1 MKKVYIKYNPYKV
14 ETEVMLEGKELKVL
28 DLTDKRLQEWIE
40 DFPRILFEECNT
52 LEEEFE
58 ITFKGTS
65 LDYEDVEFVVENAR
79 REGIETE
86 NGKVFPENVKMH
98 VIHEAVQE
106 LGDKEKA
113 IEEIFYDIQNGP
125 FQELNDKSLKHSF
138 EMALSEKFPVN
149 VIATMSAGK
158 STLINSLLRKKLMP
172 AKQEAC
178 TAIVTEITD
187 KDKDVFEA
195 KIFDKNNNLI
205 NSNPNLKLE
214 DMEKFNSTPSV
225 SRIEINGDIPFV
237 SSDDTSLVLVD
248 TPGPNNSRDAEHQRM
263 TMRNLNETSKT
274 LVLYVLNATQLA
286 VNDDSNLLEMVADS
300 MKVGGKQSK
309 DRYIFVVN
317 KLDNFRKGEDD
328 VESSIEKVKKY
339 LEDKG
344 IKNPNVYPASA
355 LTALDIRTILK
366 NHRVVGY
373 SEDEL
378 DELDDNVRDVINKV
392 KKMNKNIEFHL
403 EKYAPATPSMRNKLD
418 KQIEEAKNLSS
429 SEDKEEKSEGMKREA
444 LIHSGIISIEEAIK
458 LYVEKYSKTAKIKNI
473 YETFHSRLESA
484 KSFENVKQEILSN
497 KEKQAEIIKAIN
509 EIQNKL
515 KDAESAGKFLE
526 EIIDKIDGK
535 EIKESI
541 RPIFE
546 NVQQEIQETIYAQQ
560 GKEFRDYQ
568 IESKVNEFEIKTKN
582 LDNKI
587 LIKLEETVEQKIK
600 KLYDNL
606 VKNYKD
612 RLKSLSEDITV
623 ANIEIDPLD
632 FISGDIDSMNANLI
646 FESIAEEKSV
656 ATGRTRTVKNQKKS
670 GFFGWIKFWE
680 PSYVEEEIYEEIR
693 YVKGEEFATRY
704 FSSPI
709 NHFFEI
715 SEETEKYID
724 DAIKEIKRNFGKE
737 TKKLNNKLKEKLEEL
752 KGFASEND
760 NLENIINE
768 NNSKLAWLEN
778 IQNRVNGILEI

>member
-86 NGKVFPENVKMH
+86 NGKVFPENVRMH

-158 STLINSLLRKKLMP
+158 STLINALLRKKLMP

-187 KDKDVFEA
+187 KDKDIFEA
-195 KIFDKNNNLI
+195 SIFDKNNI
-205 NSNPNLKLE
+205 RIESNPNLKLE
-214 DMEKFNSTPSV
+214 DMERFNSDSSV

-403 EKYAPATPSMRNKLD
+403 EKYAPATPSMRNKLN
-418 KQIEEAKNLSS
+418 KQIEEAKELSS

-444 LIHSGIISIEEAIK
+444 LIHSGIVSIEEAIK

-497 KEKQAEIIKAIN
+497 REKQAEITKAID

-515 KDAESAGKFLE
+515 KDAEGGKKFLE
-526 EIIDKIDGK
+526 EVESLNGN

-546 NVQQEIQETIYAQQ
+546 NVQQEIQKIIYGQQ
-560 GKEFRDYQ
+560 GQEFRDYQ
-568 IESKVNEFEIKTKN
+568 IESKTNEFETKTKN
-582 LDNKI
+582 LDNKVQ
-587 LIKLEETVEQKIK
+587 IKLEETVEQKVK
-600 KLYDNL
+600 NMYDKL
-606 VKNYKD
+606 VKSYKD
-612 RLKSLSEDITV
+612 KLKSLSEDIKI

-656 ATGRTRTVKNQKKS
+656 ATGRTKTVKNQKKS

-693 YVKGEEFATRY
+693 YVKGEEFAKRY

-724 DAIKEIKRNFGKE
+724 DTITKIKRNFRKE
-737 TKKLNNKLKEKLEEL
+737 ADKLDSKLNEKLEEL
-752 KGFASEND
+752 KGFASENN

>member
-86 NGKVFPENVKMH
+86 NGKVFPENVRMH

-158 STLINSLLRKKLMP
+158 STLINALLRKKLMP

-187 KDKDVFEA
+187 KDKDIFEA
-195 KIFDKNNNLI
+195 SIFDKNNI
-205 NSNPNLKLE
+205 RIESNPNLKLE
-214 DMEKFNSTPSV
+214 DMERFNSDSSV

-403 EKYAPATPSMRNKLD
+403 EKYAPATPSMRNKLN
-418 KQIEEAKNLSS
+418 KQIEEAKELSS

-444 LIHSGIISIEEAIK
+444 LIHSGIVSIEEAIK

-497 KEKQAEIIKAIN
+497 REKQAEITKAID

-515 KDAESAGKFLE
+515 KDAEGGKKFLE
-526 EIIDKIDGK
+526 EVESLNGN

-546 NVQQEIQETIYAQQ
+546 NVQQEIQKIIYGQQ
-560 GKEFRDYQ
+560 GQEFRDYQ
-568 IESKVNEFEIKTKN
+568 IESKTNEFETKTKN
-582 LDNKI
+582 LDNKVQ
-587 LIKLEETVEQKIK
+587 IKLEETVEQKVK
-600 KLYDNL
+600 NMYDKL
-606 VKNYKD
+606 VKSYKD
-612 RLKSLSEDITV
+612 KLKSLSEDIKI

-656 ATGRTRTVKNQKKS
+656 ATGRTKTVKNQKKS

-693 YVKGEEFATRY
+693 YVKGEEFAKRY

-724 DAIKEIKRNFGKE
+724 DTITKIKRNFRKE
-737 TKKLNNKLKEKLEEL
+737 ADKLDSKLNEKLEEL
-752 KGFASEND
+752 KGLASENN

>member
-14 ETEVMLEGKELKVL
+14 ETEVMLEGKELKAL

-65 LDYEDVEFVVENAR
+65 LDYEDVEFVIENAR

-86 NGKVFPENVKMH
+86 NGKVFPENVRMH

-158 STLINSLLRKKLMP
+158 STLINALLRKKLMP

-187 KDKDVFEA
+187 KDKDIFEA
-195 KIFDKNNNLI
+195 RIFDKNNNLRK
-205 NSNPNLKLE
+205 SNANLKLE
-214 DMEKFNSTPSV
+214 DMEKYNSDSSV

-237 SSDDTSLVLVD
+237 ASDDTSLVLVD

-274 LVLYVLNATQLA
+274 LILYVLNATQLG

-317 KLDNFRKGEDD
+317 KLDNFRPGEDD

-373 SEDEL
+373 SEEERDEL
-378 DELDDNVRDVINKV
+378 DVDISETIEKV
-392 KKMNKNIEFHL
+392 KKMLKNEELHL
-403 EKYAPATPSMRNKLD
+403 EKYAPATPSIRNKLD
-418 KQIEEAKNLSS
+418 KQIEEAKELSS
-429 SEDKEEKSEGMKREA
+429 SKNIEEKSEGMKREA

-473 YETFHSRLESA
+473 YETFHSRLENA

-497 KEKQAEIIKAIN
+497 REKQVEITKVID

-515 KDAESAGKFLE
+515 KDGKSGDRFLNE
-526 EIIDKIDGK
+526 TIVNINDK

-546 NVQQEIQETIYAQQ
+546 NVQKELQNIIYGQQ
-560 GKEFRDYQ
+560 GQEFRDY
-568 IESKVNEFEIKTKN
+568 EIKSKKTEFDTKTRN
-582 LDNKI
+582 LDNKMK
-587 LIKLEETVEQKIK
+587 IKLEETMELKVKEMS
-600 KLYDNL
+600 DNL
-606 VKNYKD
+606 IKAYKNK
-612 RLKSLSEDITV
+612 LKSLSEEIKV
-623 ANIEIDPLD
+623 GSIEINPLD
-632 FISGDIDSMNANLI
+632 FISGDLDTMNENLI
-646 FESIAEEKSV
+646 FEDIAEEKSV
-656 ATGRTRTVKNQKKS
+656 NTGKTRQVENPEKR
-670 GFFGWIKFWE
+670 GFFGWLKFWE
-680 PSYVEEEIYEEIR
+680 PNYIEEEIYEKIK
-693 YVKGEEFATRY
+693 YVKGEEFAEIY
-704 FSSPI
+704 FGPV
-709 NHFFEI
+709 I
-715 SEETEKYID
+715 SYFMRISDETEKYIEE
-724 DAIKEIKRNFGKE
+724 EIKKIKSNFRKE
-737 TKKLNNKLKEKLEEL
+737 QKKLASKLNEKLEEL
-752 KGFASEND
+752 KVYANENN

>member
-14 ETEVMLEGKELKVL
+14 ETEVMLEGKELKSL
-28 DLTDKRLQEWIE
+28 DLTYKRLQEWIE

-86 NGKVFPENVKMH
+86 NGKVFPENVRIH

-106 LGDKEKA
+106 LGDKEKV
-113 IEEIFYDIQNGP
+113 IKEIFYDIQNGP

-158 STLINSLLRKKLMP
+158 STLINALLRKKLMP

-187 KDKDVFEA
+187 KDKDIFEA

-214 DMEKFNSTPSV
+214 DMERFNSDSSV

-237 SSDDTSLVLVD
+237 SSNDTSLVLVD
-248 TPGPNNSRDAEHQRM
+248 TPGPNNSRDVEHQRM

-274 LVLYVLNATQLA
+274 LILYVLNATQLG
-286 VNDDSNLLEMVADS
+286 VNDDSNLLEIVADS

-317 KLDNFRKGEDD
+317 KLDNFRKGEDS
-328 VESSIEKVKKY
+328 VENSIEKVKKY

-366 NHRVVGY
+366 NHRVVGI
-373 SEDEL
+373 DI
-378 DELDDNVRDVINKV
+378 DELDDNVSETIIKV
-392 KKMNKNIEFHL
+392 KKMNNNTEFHL
-403 EKYAPATPSMRNKLD
+403 EKYAPVTPSMRNKLD
-418 KQIEEAKNLSS
+418 KQIEEAKKLSS

-484 KSFENVKQEILSN
+484 KSFENVKQEILLN
-497 KEKQAEIIKAIN
+497 REKQAEITRAID

-515 KDAESAGKFLE
+515 KDAESGKKFLE
-526 EIIDKIDGK
+526 EVESLNGN

-546 NVQQEIQETIYAQQ
+546 NVQQEIQKIIYGQQ
-560 GKEFRDYQ
+560 GQEFRDYQ
-568 IESKVNEFEIKTKN
+568 IEAKTNEFETKTKN
-582 LDNKI
+582 LDNKVQ
-587 LIKLEETVEQKIK
+587 IKLEETVEQKVK
-600 KLYDNL
+600 NMYDKL
-606 VKNYKD
+606 VKSYKD
-612 RLKSLSEDITV
+612 KLKSLSEDIKI

-656 ATGRTRTVKNQKKS
+656 ATGRTRSVKNHRKS
-670 GFFGWIKFWE
+670 GFFGWLKFWE

-693 YVKGEEFATRY
+693 YVKGEEFAARY

-709 NHFFEI
+709 NHFMEI
-715 SEETEKYID
+715 SDETDNYID
-724 DAIKEIKRNFGKE
+724 DTIKKIKRNFRKE
-737 TKKLNNKLKEKLEEL
+737 ADKLDSKLNEKLEEL
-752 KGFASEND
+752 KGFASENN

>member
-14 ETEVMLEGKELKVL
+14 ETEVMLEGKELKAL

-52 LEEEFE
+52 LEEEFK

-65 LDYEDVEFVVENAR
+65 LDYEDVEFVIENAR

-158 STLINSLLRKKLMP
+158 STLINALLRKKLMP

-205 NSNPNLKLE
+205 NSEPNLKLE
-214 DMEKFNSTPSV
+214 NMEKFNSDPSV

-237 SSDDTSLVLVD
+237 ASDDTSL
-248 TPGPNNSRDAEHQRM
+248 AEHQRM

-286 VNDDSNLLEMVADS
+286 VNDDSNLLQMVADS

-317 KLDNFRKGEDD
+317 KLDNFRPGEDD

-378 DELDDNVRDVINKV
+378 DELDDNVREIIHKV
-392 KKMNKNIEFHL
+392 RKMNKNTEFHL

-418 KQIEEAKNLSS
+418 KQIEESQKLSS
-429 SEDKEEKSEGMKREA
+429 SEAKEEKSEGMKREA

-497 KEKQAEIIKAIN
+497 REKQAEITKAID

-515 KDAESAGKFLE
+515 KDAEGGKKFLE
-526 EIIDKIDGK
+526 EVKSLNGN

-546 NVQQEIQETIYAQQ
+546 NVQQEIQKIIYGQQ
-560 GKEFRDYQ
+560 GQEFRDYQ
-568 IESKVNEFEIKTKN
+568 IEAKTNEFETKTKN
-582 LDNKI
+582 LDNKVQ
-587 LIKLEETVEQKIK
+587 IKLEETVEQKVK
-600 KLYDNL
+600 NMYDKL
-606 VKNYKD
+606 VKSYKD
-612 RLKSLSEDITV
+612 KLKSLSEDIKI

-656 ATGRTRTVKNQKKS
+656 ATGRTRTVKNHKKS
-670 GFFGWIKFWE
+670 GFFGWLKFWE

-693 YVKGEEFATRY
+693 YVKGEEFAARY

-709 NHFFEI
+709 NHFMEI
-715 SEETEKYID
+715 SDETDNYID
-724 DAIKEIKRNFGKE
+724 DTIKKIKRNFRKE
-737 TKKLNNKLKEKLEEL
+737 AEKLDSKLNEKLEEL
-752 KGFASEND
+752 KGFASENN
-760 NLENIINE
+760 NLENVINE
-768 NNSKLAWLEN
+768 NNSKLVWLES

>member
-14 ETEVMLEGKELKVL
+14 ETEVMLEGKELKAL

-86 NGKVFPENVKMH
+86 NGKVFPENVRIH

-106 LGDKEKA
+106 LGDKEKV
-113 IEEIFYDIQNGP
+113 IKEIFYDIQNGP

-158 STLINSLLRKKLMP
+158 STLINALLRKKLMP

-187 KDKDVFEA
+187 KDKDIFEA
-195 KIFDKNNNLI
+195 RIFDKNNNLRK
-205 NSNPNLKLE
+205 SNANLKLE
-214 DMEKFNSTPSV
+214 DMEKYNSDSSV

-274 LVLYVLNATQLA
+274 LILYVLNATQLG
-286 VNDDSNLLEMVADS
+286 VKDDSNLLEMVADS

-309 DRYIFVVN
+309 DRYMFVVN
-317 KLDNFRKGEDD
+317 KLDNFKKNEDN

-339 LEDKG
+339 LENKG

-366 NHRVVGY
+366 NYRVFGY
-373 SEDEL
+373 SSEELYEL
-378 DELDDNVRDVINKV
+378 DVDVSETIGKVTKMIKNEEL
-392 KKMNKNIEFHL
+392 HL
-403 EKYAPATPSMRNKLD
+403 EKYAPATPSIRNKLD
-418 KQIEEAKNLSS
+418 KQIEEAKELSS
-429 SEDKEEKSEGMKREA
+429 SKNIEEKSEGMKREA

-473 YETFHSRLESA
+473 YETFHSRLENA

-497 KEKQAEIIKAIN
+497 REKQVEITKVID

-515 KDAESAGKFLE
+515 KDGKSGDRF
-526 EIIDKIDGK
+526 IKDK

-541 RPIFE
+541 RPTFE
-546 NVQQEIQETIYAQQ
+546 NVQQELQNTIYGLEGQ
-560 GKEFRDYQ
+560 EFRDY
-568 IESKVNEFEIKTKN
+568 EIKIKKTEFDTKIRN
-582 LDNKI
+582 LDNKMK
-587 LIKLEETVEQKIK
+587 IKLEETMELKVKEMS
-600 KLYDNL
+600 DNL
-606 VKNYKD
+606 IKAYKD
-612 RLKSLSEDITV
+612 KLKSLSEEIKV
-623 ANIEIDPLD
+623 GSIEINPLD
-632 FISGDIDSMNANLI
+632 FISGDLDTMNENLI
-646 FESIAEEKSV
+646 FEDIAEEKSV
-656 ATGRTRTVKNQKKS
+656 NTGKTRQVENPEKR
-670 GFFGWIKFWE
+670 GFFGWLKFWE
-680 PSYVEEEIYEEIR
+680 PNYIEEEIYEKIK
-693 YVKGEEFATRY
+693 YVEGKEFAEIY
-704 FSSPI
+704 FGPVISY
-709 NHFFEI
+709 FLEI
-715 SEETEKYID
+715 SDETEKYIEEE
-724 DAIKEIKRNFGKE
+724 IEKIRSNFRKEKD
-737 TKKLNNKLKEKLEEL
+737 KLDSKLTEKLEEL
-752 KGFASEND
+752 KVYANEND
-760 NLENIINE
+760 NLENIISE
-768 NNSKLAWLEN
+768 NNNKLAWLEN

>member
-1 MKKVYIKYNPYKV
+1 MKRVYIKYNPYKV
-14 ETEVMLEGKELKVL
+14 ETEVMLEDKELKSL
-28 DLTDKRLQEWIE
+28 DVIDKRLQEWIE
-40 DFPRILFEECNT
+40 SFPKILFEECNT

-58 ITFKGTS
+58 IVFKGTN
-65 LDYEDVEFVVENAR
+65 LDYEDLEFVIETAR

-86 NGKVFPENVKMH
+86 NGKVLPENVK
-98 VIHEAVQE
+98 INIKHENVQE
-106 LGDKEKA
+106 LYDKEKA

-158 STLINSLLRKKLMP
+158 STLINALLRKKLMP

-205 NSNPNLKLE
+205 ISNANLKLE
-214 DMEKFNSTPSV
+214 DMERFNSDSSV

-237 SSDDTSLVLVD
+237 TSNDTSLVLVD
-248 TPGPNNSRDAEHQRM
+248 TPGPNNSRDSEHQRM

-274 LVLYVLNATQLA
+274 LILYVLNATQLG
-286 VNDDSNLLEMVADS
+286 VNDDSNLLEIVANS

-317 KLDNFRKGEDD
+317 KLDNFRKDEDS
-328 VESSIEKVKKY
+328 VENSIEKVKKY

-355 LTALDIRTILK
+355 LTALDIRTILE
-366 NHRVVGY
+366 NYRVVGY
-373 SEDEL
+373 TEDEL
-378 DELDDNVRDVINKV
+378 DELDDNVRDVINRV
-392 KKMNKNIEFHL
+392 KKMNKNEEFHL
-403 EKYAPATPSMRNKLD
+403 EKYSPSTPSMKNKLD
-418 KQIEEAKNLSS
+418 KQIEEAKILIS
-429 SEDKEEKSEGMKREA
+429 SEDKKEKSEGMKQEA

-473 YETFHSRLESA
+473 YETFHSKLEST
-484 KSFENVKQEILSN
+484 KSFENVKKDILSN
-497 KEKQAEIIKAIN
+497 REKQAEITRAID

-515 KDAESAGKFLE
+515 KDAEGGKKFLE
-526 EIIDKIDGK
+526 EIESLNGN

-546 NVQQEIQETIYAQQ
+546 NVQQEIQKIIYGQQ
-560 GKEFRDYQ
+560 GQEFRDYQ
-568 IESKVNEFEIKTKN
+568 IEAKTNEFETKTKN
-582 LDNKI
+582 LDNKVQM
-587 LIKLEETVEQKIK
+587 KLEETVEK
-600 KLYDNL
+600 K
-606 VKNYKD
+606 VKNMYDKLGESYKD
-612 RLKSLSEDITV
+612 KLKSLSEDIKI

-656 ATGRTRTVKNQKKS
+656 ATGRTKKVKNYKKS
-670 GFFGWIKFWE
+670 GFFGWLKFWE
-680 PSYVEEEIYEEIR
+680 PNYVEEEIYEKIK

-704 FSSPI
+704 FGSPI
-709 NHFFEI
+709 SHFMEI
-715 SEETEKYID
+715 SDETDKYID
-724 DAIKEIKRNFGKE
+724 GTIKKIKINFKKE
-737 TKKLNNKLKEKLEEL
+737 SEKLDSKLNEKLEEL
-752 KGFASEND
+752 KGFASKND

-768 NNSKLAWLEN
+768 NNNKLAWLEN

>member
-65 LDYEDVEFVVENAR
+65 LDYEDVEFVIENER

-86 NGKVFPENVKMH
+86 NGKVFQENVKMH

-214 DMEKFNSTPSV
+214 DMEKFNSDPSV

-286 VNDDSNLLEMVADS
+286 VNDDSNLLQMVADS

-378 DELDDNVRDVINKV
+378 DELDDNIRDVINKV

-497 KEKQAEIIKAIN
+497 REKQAEITKAID

-515 KDAESAGKFLE
+515 KDAEGGKKFLE
-526 EIIDKIDGK
+526 EVESLNGN

-546 NVQQEIQETIYAQQ
+546 NVQQEIQKIIYGQQ
-560 GKEFRDYQ
+560 GQEFRDYQ
-568 IESKVNEFEIKTKN
+568 IEAKTNEFETKTKN
-582 LDNKI
+582 LDNKVQ
-587 LIKLEETVEQKIK
+587 IKLEETVEQKVK
-600 KLYDNL
+600 NMYDKL
-606 VKNYKD
+606 VKSYKD
-612 RLKSLSEDITV
+612 KLKSLSEDIKI

-656 ATGRTRTVKNQKKS
+656 ATGRTRTVKNHKKS
-670 GFFGWIKFWE
+670 GFFGWLKFWE

-693 YVKGEEFATRY
+693 YVKGEEFAARY

-709 NHFFEI
+709 NHFMEI
-715 SEETEKYID
+715 SDETDNYID
-724 DAIKEIKRNFGKE
+724 DTIKKIKRNFRKE
-737 TKKLNNKLKEKLEEL
+737 ADKLDSKLNEKLEEL
-752 KGFASEND
+752 KGFASENN

-768 NNSKLAWLEN
+768 NNNKLAWLES

>member
-65 LDYEDVEFVVENAR
+65 LDYEDVEFVIENAR
-79 REGIETE
+79 KEGIETE
-86 NGKVFPENVKMH
+86 NGKVFPENVRMH

-158 STLINSLLRKKLMP
+158 STLINALLRKKLMP

-187 KDKDVFEA
+187 KDKDIFEA
-195 KIFDKNNNLI
+195 SIFDKNNI
-205 NSNPNLKLE
+205 RIESSPNLKLE
-214 DMEKFNSTPSV
+214 DMERFNSDSSV

-403 EKYAPATPSMRNKLD
+403 EKYAPATPSMRNKLN
-418 KQIEEAKNLSS
+418 KQIEEAKELTS

-444 LIHSGIISIEEAIK
+444 LIHSGIVSIEEAIK

-497 KEKQAEIIKAIN
+497 REKQAEITKAID

-515 KDAESAGKFLE
+515 KDAEGGKKFLE
-526 EIIDKIDGK
+526 EVESLNGN

-546 NVQQEIQETIYAQQ
+546 NVQQEIQKIIYGQQ
-560 GKEFRDYQ
+560 GQEFRDYQ
-568 IESKVNEFEIKTKN
+568 IEAKTNEFETKTKN
-582 LDNKI
+582 LDNKVQ
-587 LIKLEETVEQKIK
+587 IKLEETVEQKVK
-600 KLYDNL
+600 NMYDKL
-606 VKNYKD
+606 VKSYKD
-612 RLKSLSEDITV
+612 KLKSLSEDIKI

-656 ATGRTRTVKNQKKS
+656 ATGRTRTVKNHKKS
-670 GFFGWIKFWE
+670 GFFGWLKFWE
-680 PSYVEEEIYEEIR
+680 PSHVEEEIYEEIR
-693 YVKGEEFATRY
+693 YVKGEEFAKRY

-709 NHFFEI
+709 NHFLKI
-715 SEETEKYID
+715 SDETDKYID
-724 DAIKEIKRNFGKE
+724 DTIKKIKSNFRKE
-737 TKKLNNKLKEKLEEL
+737 AEKLDSKLNEKLEEL
-752 KGFASEND
+752 KGFASENN

-768 NNSKLAWLEN
+768 NNNKLAWLES

>member
-14 ETEVMLEGKELKVL
+14 ETEVMLEGKELKSL
-28 DLTDKRLQEWIE
+28 DLTYKRLQEWIE

-79 REGIETE
+79 REGIKTE
-86 NGKVFPENVKMH
+86 NGKVFPENVRMH

-106 LGDKEKA
+106 LCDKEKA

-158 STLINSLLRKKLMP
+158 STLINALLRKKLMP

-205 NSNPNLKLE
+205 LSNANLKLE
-214 DMEKFNSTPSV
+214 DMEKFNSNPSV

-237 SSDDTSLVLVD
+237 SSDNTSLVLVD
-248 TPGPNNSRDAEHQRM
+248 TPGPNNSRDDEHQIM

-274 LVLYVLNATQLA
+274 LILYVLNATQLG
-286 VNDDSNLLEMVADS
+286 VKDDSNLLEMVADS

-309 DRYIFVVN
+309 DRYMFVVN
-317 KLDNFRKGEDD
+317 KLDNFKKNEDN

-339 LEDKG
+339 LENKG

-366 NHRVVGY
+366 NYRVFGY
-373 SEDEL
+373 SSEEL
-378 DELDDNVRDVINKV
+378 YELDDDVYETIG
-392 KKMNKNIEFHL
+392 KMTKMIKNEELHL
-403 EKYAPATPSMRNKLD
+403 EKYAPATPSIRNKLD
-418 KQIEEAKNLSS
+418 KQIEEAKELSS
-429 SEDKEEKSEGMKREA
+429 SEDKEEKSEGMKWEA

-484 KSFENVKQEILSN
+484 KSFENVKQEILLN
-497 KEKQAEIIKAIN
+497 REKQAMIIRAID

-515 KDAESAGKFLE
+515 KDVESGKKFLE
-526 EIIDKIDGK
+526 DVKSLNGN

-546 NVQQEIQETIYAQQ
+546 NVQQEIQKIIYGQQ
-560 GKEFRDYQ
+560 GQEFRDYE
-568 IESKVNEFEIKTKN
+568 IEAKTNEFETKTKN
-582 LDNKI
+582 LDRKVQ
-587 LIKLEETVEQKIK
+587 IKLEKTVEQKVK
-600 KLYDNL
+600 NMYDKL
-606 VKNYKD
+606 VKSYKD
-612 RLKSLSEDITV
+612 KLKSLSEDIKI

-656 ATGRTRTVKNQKKS
+656 ATGRTRTVKNHKKI
-670 GFFGWIKFWE
+670 GFFGWFKFWE

-693 YVKGEEFATRY
+693 YVKGEEFAARY

-715 SEETEKYID
+715 SEKTEKYID
-724 DAIKEIKRNFGKE
+724 YIITEIKRNFKNEAGYLDD
-737 TKKLNNKLKEKLEEL
+737 KLNKKLEEL
-752 KGFASEND
+752 KGFANENN

>member
-1 MKKVYIKYNPYKV
+1 MKKIEISHNPYKTV
-14 ETEVMLEGKELKVL
+14 TTIKMNGKEIGESKFDPYLRERFQLWV
-28 DLTDKRLQEWIE
+28 DKIPELLIHVFNE
-40 DFPRILFEECNT
+40 DILEVNFH
-52 LEEEFE
+52 
-58 ITFKGTS
+58 GTE
-65 LDYEDVEFVVENAR
+65 LDYQDLKIELEKAENAR
-79 REGIETE
+79 KAKFILSHKKAKEFGE
-86 NGKVFPENVKMH
+86 
-98 VIHEAVQE
+98 
-106 LGDKEKA
+106 KEKDIRLIYDEA
-113 IEEIFYDIQNGP
+113 SKLPFDTLKSNALKDAYEKAFDEKLEINI
-125 FQELNDKSLKHSF
+125 
-138 EMALSEKFPVN
+138 V
-149 VIATMSAGK
+149 ATMSAGK
-158 STLINSLLRKKLMP
+158 STLINALLRKKLMP

-205 NSNPNLKLE
+205 NSEPNLKLE
-214 DMEKFNSTPSV
+214 NMEKFNSDPSV

-237 SSDDTSLVLVD
+237 ASDDTSLVLVD

-286 VNDDSNLLEMVADS
+286 VNDDSNLLQMVADS

-317 KLDNFRKGEDD
+317 KLDNFRPGEDD

-378 DELDDNVRDVINKV
+378 DELDDNVREIIHKV
-392 KKMNKNIEFHL
+392 RKMNKNTEFHL

-418 KQIEEAKNLSS
+418 KQIEESQKLSS
-429 SEDKEEKSEGMKREA
+429 SEAKEEKSEGMKREA

-497 KEKQAEIIKAIN
+497 REKQAEITKAID

-515 KDAESAGKFLE
+515 KDAEGGKKFLE
-526 EIIDKIDGK
+526 EVKSLNGN

-546 NVQQEIQETIYAQQ
+546 NVQQEIQKIIYGQQ
-560 GKEFRDYQ
+560 GQEFRDYQ
-568 IESKVNEFEIKTKN
+568 IEAKTNEFETKTKN
-582 LDNKI
+582 LDNKVQ
-587 LIKLEETVEQKIK
+587 IKLEETVEQKVK
-600 KLYDNL
+600 NMYDKL
-606 VKNYKD
+606 VKSYKD
-612 RLKSLSEDITV
+612 KLKSLSEDIKI

-656 ATGRTRTVKNQKKS
+656 ATGRTRTVKNHKKS
-670 GFFGWIKFWE
+670 GFFGWLKFWE

-693 YVKGEEFATRY
+693 YVKGEEFAARY

-709 NHFFEI
+709 NHFMEI
-715 SEETEKYID
+715 SDETDNYID
-724 DAIKEIKRNFGKE
+724 DTIKKIKRNFRKE
-737 TKKLNNKLKEKLEEL
+737 AEKLDSKLNEKLEEL
-752 KGFASEND
+752 KGFASENN
-760 NLENIINE
+760 NLENVINE
-768 NNSKLAWLEN
+768 NNSKLVWLES

>member
-14 ETEVMLEGKELKVL
+14 ETEVMLEGKELKSL
-28 DLTDKRLQEWIE
+28 DLTYKRLQEWIE

-79 REGIETE
+79 REGIKTE
-86 NGKVFPENVKMH
+86 NGKVFPENVRMH

-106 LGDKEKA
+106 LCDKEKA

-158 STLINSLLRKKLMP
+158 STLINALLRKKLMP

-195 KIFDKNNNLI
+195 RIFDKDNNLLM
-205 NSNPNLKLE
+205 SNPNLKLE
-214 DMEKFNSTPSV
+214 DMEKFNSNPSV

-237 SSDDTSLVLVD
+237 SSDNTSLVLVD

-274 LVLYVLNATQLA
+274 LILYVLNATQLA
-286 VNDDSNLLEMVADS
+286 VNDDNNLLQMVADS

-309 DRYIFVVN
+309 DRYLFVVN

-378 DELDDNVRDVINKV
+378 DELDDNVRDVINKI

-403 EKYAPATPSMRNKLD
+403 EKYAPSTPSMRNKLD
-418 KQIEEAKNLSS
+418 KQIEEAKELSS

-473 YETFHSRLESA
+473 YETFHSKLESA
-484 KSFENVKQEILSN
+484 KSFENVKQEILLN
-497 KEKQAEIIKAIN
+497 REKQAVIIRAID

-515 KDAESAGKFLE
+515 KDVESGKKFLE
-526 EIIDKIDGK
+526 EVGSLNGN
-535 EIKESI
+535 EIKESV

-546 NVQQEIQETIYAQQ
+546 NVQQEIQKIIYGQQ
-560 GKEFRDYQ
+560 GQEFRDYE
-568 IESKVNEFEIKTKN
+568 IEAKTKEFETKTKN
-582 LDNKI
+582 LDNKVQ
-587 LIKLEETVEQKIK
+587 IKLEETVEQKVK
-600 KLYDNL
+600 NMYDKL
-606 VKNYKD
+606 VKSYKD
-612 RLKSLSEDITV
+612 KLKSLSEDIKIP
-623 ANIEIDPLD
+623 NIEIDPLD

-656 ATGRTRTVKNQKKS
+656 ATGRTRTVKNHKKS
-670 GFFGWIKFWE
+670 GFFGWLKFWE

-693 YVKGEEFATRY
+693 YVKGEEFAARY

-709 NHFFEI
+709 NHFMEI
-715 SEETEKYID
+715 SDETDEYID
-724 DAIKEIKRNFGKE
+724 DAIKKIKSNFREEAGYLDD
-737 TKKLNNKLKEKLEEL
+737 KLNKKLEEL
-752 KGFASEND
+752 KGFANENN

>member
-65 LDYEDVEFVVENAR
+65 LDYEDVEFVIENAR

-86 NGKVFPENVKMH
+86 NGEVFPENVRMH

-158 STLINSLLRKKLMP
+158 STLINALLRKKLMP

-205 NSNPNLKLE
+205 ISNANLKLE
-214 DMEKFNSTPSV
+214 DMEKFNSNPSV

-274 LVLYVLNATQLA
+274 LILYVLNATQLA
-286 VNDDSNLLEMVADS
+286 VNDDSNLLEMVAES

-309 DRYIFVVN
+309 DRYLFVVN

-366 NHRVVGY
+366 NHRVCGD
-373 SEDEL
+373 SSS
-378 DELDDNVRDVINKV
+378 DELDDNVYETIGKV
-392 KKMNKNIEFHL
+392 KKMNRNTEFHL
-403 EKYAPATPSMRNKLD
+403 EKYAPSTPSMRNKLN
-418 KQIEEAKNLSS
+418 KQIEEAKELSS
-429 SEDKEEKSEGMKREA
+429 SEDMEEKSEGMKQEA

-473 YETFHSRLESA
+473 YETFHSKLESA
-484 KSFENVKQEILSN
+484 KSFENVKKEIILN
-497 KEKQAEIIKAIN
+497 KEKQIEITKVID

-515 KDAESAGKFLE
+515 KDAKNGQEFLE
-526 EIIDKIDGK
+526 EIIKNIDDK

-541 RPIFE
+541 RSIFE
-546 NVQQEIQETIYAQQ
+546 NVQQEIQNIIYDQHEQ
-560 GKEFRDYQ
+560 EFRDYQ
-568 IESKVNEFEIKTKN
+568 IESKKVEFDTKTRN
-582 LDNKI
+582 LDNKMK
-587 LIKLEETVEQKIK
+587 IKLEETMELKIK
-600 KLYDNL
+600 DMSNNL
-606 VKNYKD
+606 IKTYKD
-612 RLKSLSEDITV
+612 KLKSLSEEVKV
-623 ANIEIDPLD
+623 ANIEINPLD
-632 FISGDIDSMNANLI
+632 FISGDLDTMNASLI

-656 ATGRTRTVKNQKKS
+656 ATGRTRTVKNHKKS
-670 GFFGWIKFWE
+670 GFFGWLKFWE
-680 PSYVEEEIYEEIR
+680 PSYVEEEIYENIK
-693 YVKGEEFATRY
+693 YVRGKEFAERY
-704 FSSPI
+704 FSPVI
-709 NHFFEI
+709 GYYMEI
-715 SEETEKYID
+715 SDEAEKYLKEEIRK
-724 DAIKEIKRNFGKE
+724 IKSNFEKE
-737 TKKLNNKLKEKLEEL
+737 AKKLDNKLFEKLEEL
-752 KGFASEND
+752 KGYANESK
-760 NLENIINE
+760 NLENVINE
-768 NNSKLAWLEN
+768 NNNKLEWLES

>member
-1 MKKVYIKYNPYKV
+1 MKRVYIKYNPYKV
-14 ETEVMLEGKELKVL
+14 ETEVMLEDKELKSL
-28 DLTDKRLQEWIE
+28 DVIDKRLQEWIE
-40 DFPRILFEECNT
+40 SFPKILFEECNT

-58 ITFKGTS
+58 IVFKGTN
-65 LDYEDVEFVVENAR
+65 LDYEDLEFVIETAR

-86 NGKVFPENVKMH
+86 NGKVLPENVK
-98 VIHEAVQE
+98 ISIKHENVQE
-106 LGDKEKA
+106 LCDKEKA

-158 STLINSLLRKKLMP
+158 STLINALLRKKLMP

-187 KDKDVFEA
+187 KDKEVFEA

-205 NSNPNLKLE
+205 ISNANLKLE
-214 DMEKFNSTPSV
+214 DMERFNSDSSV

-237 SSDDTSLVLVD
+237 TSNDTSLVLVD

-274 LVLYVLNATQLA
+274 LILYVLNATQLG
-286 VNDDSNLLEMVADS
+286 VNDDSNLLEIVASS

-317 KLDNFRKGEDD
+317 KLDNFRKDEDS
-328 VESSIEKVKKY
+328 VENSIEKVKKY

-355 LTALDIRTILK
+355 LTALDIRTILE

-373 SEDEL
+373 TEDEL
-378 DELDDNVRDVINKV
+378 DELDDNVRDVINRV
-392 KKMNKNIEFHL
+392 KKMNKNEEFHL
-403 EKYAPATPSMRNKLD
+403 EKYSPSTPSMKNKLD
-418 KQIEEAKNLSS
+418 KQIEEAKALIS
-429 SEDKEEKSEGMKREA
+429 SEDKKEKSEGMKQEA

-473 YETFHSRLESA
+473 YETFHSKLESA
-484 KSFENVKQEILSN
+484 KSFENVKKDILSN
-497 KEKQAEIIKAIN
+497 REKQAEITKAID

-515 KDAESAGKFLE
+515 KDAEDGKKFLE
-526 EIIDKIDGK
+526 EVENLNGS

-546 NVQQEIQETIYAQQ
+546 SAQDEIQKTIYGQE

-568 IESKVNEFEIKTKN
+568 IGAKVNEFVAKTKN
-582 LDNKI
+582 LDNKVQ
-587 LIKLEETVEQKIK
+587 IKLEETVEQKIK
-600 KLYDNL
+600 NMHDNL

-612 RLKSLSEDITV
+612 RLKSLSEEVKI

-632 FISGDIDSMNANLI
+632 FISGDIDSMDVNSI
-646 FESIAEEKSV
+646 FESIAKEKEVS
-656 ATGRTRTVKNQKKS
+656 TGRTKTVKNHKKS
-670 GFFGWIKFWE
+670 GFFGWLKFWE
-680 PSYVEEEIYEEIR
+680 PSYVEEEIYENIK
-693 YVKGEEFATRY
+693 YVKGEEFAERY

-709 NHFFEI
+709 NHFVKI
-715 SEETEKYID
+715 LEETEKYID
-724 DAIKEIKRNFGKE
+724 ETIREIQRNFKKE
-737 TKKLNNKLKEKLEEL
+737 KEKLDNKLNEKLEEL
-752 KGFASEND
+752 KGYANENN
-760 NLENIINE
+760 NLENVINE
-768 NNSKLAWLEN
+768 NNNKLDWLEN

>member
-14 ETEVMLEGKELKVL
+14 ETEVMLEGKELKSL
-28 DLTDKRLQEWIE
+28 DLTYKRLQEWIE

-86 NGKVFPENVKMH
+86 NGKVFPENVRIH

-106 LGDKEKA
+106 LGDKEKV
-113 IEEIFYDIQNGP
+113 IKEIFYDIQNGP

-158 STLINSLLRKKLMP
+158 STLINALLRKKLMP

-187 KDKDVFEA
+187 KDKDIFEA

-214 DMEKFNSTPSV
+214 DMERFNSDSSV

-237 SSDDTSLVLVD
+237 SSNDTSLVLVD
-248 TPGPNNSRDAEHQRM
+248 TPGPNNSRDVEHQRM

-274 LVLYVLNATQLA
+274 LILYVLNATQLG
-286 VNDDSNLLEMVADS
+286 VNDDSNLLEIVADS

-317 KLDNFRKGEDD
+317 KLDNFRKGEDS
-328 VESSIEKVKKY
+328 VENSIEKVKKY

-366 NHRVVGY
+366 NHRVVGI
-373 SEDEL
+373 DI
-378 DELDDNVRDVINKV
+378 DELDDNVSETIIKV
-392 KKMNKNIEFHL
+392 KKMNNNTEFHL
-403 EKYAPATPSMRNKLD
+403 EKYAPVTPSMRNKLD
-418 KQIEEAKNLSS
+418 KQIEEAKKLSS

-497 KEKQAEIIKAIN
+497 REKQAEITKAID

-515 KDAESAGKFLE
+515 KDAESGKVFL
-526 EIIDKIDGK
+526 DKIEKLSSD
-535 EIKESI
+535 EIKNSI
-541 RPIFE
+541 RPIIDE
-546 NVQQEIQETIYAQQ
+546 AQNEIQNVIFDQE
-560 GKEFRDYQ
+560 GKEYEKHEIPNLTR
-568 IESKVNEFEIKTKN
+568 NFETLTKN
-582 LDNKI
+582 LDNKVQ
-587 LIKLEETVEQKIK
+587 LKLEETVEQKIK
-600 KLYDNL
+600 SMKNTLIEEYKNKL
-606 VKNYKD
+606 
-612 RLKSLSEDITV
+612 RALSEEIKI
-623 ANIEIDPLD
+623 ANIEIEPLD
-632 FISGDIDSMNANLI
+632 FISGDLESMNEDLI
-646 FESIAEEKSV
+646 FKSIAKEKSV
-656 ATGRTRTVKNQKKS
+656 ATGKTRQVKNPEKS
-670 GFFGWIKFWE
+670 GFFGWFKFWE
-680 PSYVEEEIYEEIR
+680 PDYIDEEIYKEME
-693 YVKGEEFATRY
+693 YVKGKEFAERY
-704 FSSPI
+704 FSNPI
-709 NHFFEI
+709 VHFMNIGDEADKKIEI
-715 SEETEKYID
+715 NIDRIKKNFKEQSSELDNKVEE
-724 DAIKEIKRNFGKE
+724 
-737 TKKLNNKLKEKLEEL
+737 KLKEL

-760 NLENIINE
+760 NLENKINE
-768 NNSKLAWLEN
+768 NNYKLTWLEN